1 MENQNMKK
9 DQGMKM
15 LENQLTE
22 EAIKVSNQFVI
33 IN

>member
-1 MENQNMKK
+1 MENQNIKK
-9 DQGMKM
+9 DQRMKM